1 MYKKVVLLASVALLS
16 QTAHAVSVVGVVESV
31 GCHNID
37 NSCWVQVQGAP
48 ASQYCNNSTQLR
60 WDAGTTYGA
69 RWYATFL
76 AAQLAGKRVFLEVS
90 STACGPQG
98 YPTFVYGSVSD

>member
-1 MYKKVVLLASVALLS
+1 MYKKIVLLASVTLLS
-16 QTAHAVSVVGVVESV
+16 QIAYADSVVGVVESV

-48 ASQYCNNSTQLR
+48 SSQYCNHSTQLR
-60 WDAGTTYGA
+60 WDAASSYGA

-76 AAQLAGKRVFLEVS
+76 AAHLAGKRVFLEVS
-90 STACGPQG
+90 STACGPQN